1 MEEGKSD
8 NGILTMEQKFSEG
21 YRILC
26 RFFKEVKLYHEF
38 IEYQNA
44 HDAKKIPINT
54 KNPVKSLGN
63 TSITNWFE
71 VHKKLFIKSKIYEV
85 FKLWLMELNP
95 KLYDMYETPPVYN
108 AEAKIDKRGRTIK
121 LERKWLK
128 LKWQENTCV

>member
-1 MEEGKSD
+1 MEEGESD

-44 HDAKKIPINT
+44 HDVKKIPINT
-54 KNPVKSLGN
+54 ENPVKSLGN
-63 TSITNWFE
+63 TSITVWLE
-71 VHKKLFIKSKIYEV
+71 VHKKLFINSKIYEV
-85 FKLWLMELNP
+85 FKLS
-95 KLYDMYETPPVYN
+95 KLYDMYKTPPVYN
-108 AEAKIDKRGRTIK
+108 AEAKIDKRGRTIN